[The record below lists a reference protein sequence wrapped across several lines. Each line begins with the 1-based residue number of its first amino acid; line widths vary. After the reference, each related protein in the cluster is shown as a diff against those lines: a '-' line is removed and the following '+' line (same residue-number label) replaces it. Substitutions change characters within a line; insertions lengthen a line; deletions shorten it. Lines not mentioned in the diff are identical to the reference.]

1 MQWEKD
7 NSLWIYSLICFDHF
21 LQNLGVPHRFVA
33 SFVLHS
39 ALSYSRANPK
49 EIRRTPPVRPCKK
62 KELQNCADDISF
74 PFFLIFPPILS
85 IYII

>member
-7 NSLWIYSLICFDHF
+7 NSLWIYSLICFDHL

-49 EIRRTPPVRPCKK
+49 EIRRTPPVRPRKK
-62 KELQNCADDISF
+62 KNCRTVQMLFLS
-74 PFFLIFPPILS
+74 PFFLFFPLFFQ
-85 IYII
+85 YT